1 MGADQH
7 AGKKTPTADVKMAT
21 LRLWFLGNRH
31 RPRVWVGRW
40 SDARASVSRRLLLFY
55 LAREGILLG
64 LGPGPSQPKQ
74 DTGLRSGGMAVK
86 PGA

>member
-31 RPRVWVGRW
+31 RPRVWVDRW
-40 SDARASVSRRLLLFY
+40 SDVRGR
-55 LAREGILLG
+55 
-64 LGPGPSQPKQ
+64 P
-74 DTGLRSGGMAVK
+74 
-86 PGA
+86 